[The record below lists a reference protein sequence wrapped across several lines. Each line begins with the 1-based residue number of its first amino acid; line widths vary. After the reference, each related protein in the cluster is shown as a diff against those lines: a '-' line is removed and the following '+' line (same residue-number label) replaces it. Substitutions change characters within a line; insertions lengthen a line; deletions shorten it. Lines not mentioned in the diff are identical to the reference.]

1 MGEEEAAD
9 EEQQGLRDAE
19 HLVPGGLQ
27 GLGQEVESDDAEHES
42 AGESEDQVTPVG
54 DASGDPSS
62 EERHEER
69 AERDDHSHGALLS
82 DGEAS
87 AHLGVGARSGVPV
100 DEVLALVDAVL
111 REAGLSRTAVRS
123 LGTLDARAAEPG
135 IAGAAALLGVPV
147 RGFAAEELAAVSV
160 PHPSARPLAATG
172 TASVAE
178 AAALLAAGTEPG
190 ADAGAV
196 PGAVV
201 APGTG
206 EPAAPPARARAVLLV
221 PKRKTRRATCALA
234 ASVPVRSH
242 EDAPGA
248 RLLPRTHGYIAG
260 EPGSPPTIPTPHT
273 TAAMD
278 MHTHT
283 DAHDLRHHGDAEV
296 RDEKLIDLAVNVRT
310 DTPPDWLRRRIADSL
325 TGLAAYPDGRVARA
339 AVAERHDLPADRV
352 LLTAGAAEAFVLLA
366 RALPARRPV
375 VVHPQFTEPE
385 AALRDAGHAVGRVLL
400 REEDGFR
407 LDPAAVPEDAD
418 LVVIGN
424 PTNPTSVLHPAASI
438 AALARPGRTLVV
450 DEAFMDAVP
459 GERESLAGRTDV
471 PGLVVLRSLTKTWG
485 LAGLRIGYVLA
496 APGTIADLER
506 AQPLWPVSTPA
517 LVAAEACMSRAAL
530 AEAEHA
536 AHRIGVERAHLLAGL
551 AEFDEVRTVAGAEG
565 PFVLVRI
572 DGADAVRERL
582 RSLGFAARRGD
593 TFPGLDRNWLRLAVR
608 DRATTNRF
616 LQALDQALLMGG

>member
-1 MGEEEAAD
+1 MLPD
-9 EEQQGLRDAE
+9 R
-19 HLVPGGLQ
+19 
-27 GLGQEVESDDAEHES
+27 
-42 AGESEDQVTPVG
+42 
-54 DASGDPSS
+54 
-62 EERHEER
+62 
-69 AERDDHSHGALLS
+69 
-82 DGEAS
+82 EAS

-111 REAGLSRTAVRS
+111 REAGLPRTAVRS
-123 LGTLDARAAEPG
+123 LATLDARAAEPG
-135 IAGAAALLGVPV
+135 IAGAAAALGVPV

-160 PHPSARPLAATG
+160 PHPSALPLAATG

-178 AAALLAAGTEPG
+178 AGALLAATAAPDTEAGTGSAPG
-190 ADAGAV
+190 AGGAEASV
-196 PGAVV
+196 
-201 APGTG
+201 
-206 EPAAPPARARAVLLV
+206 ARARVVLLV
-221 PKRKTRRATCALA
+221 PKRKTRRTTCALA

-242 EDAPGA
+242 EGAPGV
-248 RLLPRTHGYIAG
+248 RLLPPSHGYIAG

-296 RDEKLIDLAVNVRT
+296 RDEKLIDLAVNVRS

-325 TGLAAYPDGRVARA
+325 TGLAAYPDGRAARA
-339 AVAERHDLPADRV
+339 AVAERHDLPPSRV

-385 AALRDAGHAVGRVLL
+385 AALRDAGHEVERVLL

-418 LVVIGN
+418 LVVVGN

-582 RSLGFAARRGD
+582 RTLGFAARRGD